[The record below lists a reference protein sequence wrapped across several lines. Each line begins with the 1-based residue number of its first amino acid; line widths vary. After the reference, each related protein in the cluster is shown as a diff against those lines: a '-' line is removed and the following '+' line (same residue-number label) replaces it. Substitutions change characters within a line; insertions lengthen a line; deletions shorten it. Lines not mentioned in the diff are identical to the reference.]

1 MKENEENLEIH
12 QPRHDMNKDLDGVAV
27 VEMEKKVRV

>member
-1 MKENEENLEIH
+1 MKEKEENLEIN
-12 QPRHDMNKDLDGVAV
+12 QSRHDLNKDLDGVAV